1 MYGSIRL
8 DDATMARRVQWL
20 KAIQEWQ
27 EEFVG
32 SLSAREFVD
41 CILADLLGQSVFV
54 FTPSGDLLRLPKV
67 STAHG
72 PLAIISVLFWLDVN
86 SPLHLVSRCQHC
98 WCWHSDEMRRPW
110 WSLSLAADH
119 AHSTV

>member
-1 MYGSIRL
+1 MQLGGGQGSEDYIYDHATSGCWCHQAVKLGSVRL

-27 EEFVG
+27 EEFVD

-41 CILADLLGQSVFV
+41 CILDDLLGQSVFV

-67 STAHG
+67 CNRT
-72 PLAIISVLFWLDVN
+72 LL
-86 SPLHLVSRCQHC
+86 C
-98 WCWHSDEMRRPW
+98 
-110 WSLSLAADH
+110 H
-119 AHSTV
+119 ANFV